1 MRPEYPSDSH
11 PPALSCPSSDLAPLG
26 KATSAGAG
34 VEGAKS
40 SGKKRKALARGDASP
55 SKLRRSTR
63 GVTASCMRVGHM
75 HTLGQQFPVW
85 FQAYRWLRLFVA
97 PCACSQEH
105 SLLPGLVDPEV
116 AQHDDAREEEEVT
129 EEKRAPRPR
138 APAGVHFCLGC
149 SSVQML

>member
-1 MRPEYPSDSH
+1 MRPEYPPDSH

-85 FQAYRWLRLFVA
+85 FQAY
-97 PCACSQEH
+97 CSQEH

-116 AQHDDAREEEEVT
+116 AQHDDAREEEEAT